1 MSASTVMAVIT
12 GGIVGAIFVSSL
24 FLQQVLGASPV
35 IAGLEFLPLAASPAS
50 VSTELMARGIR
61 RHVEHTDTRRAAHRR
76 RDRRHH
82 VGTPPFAD
90 VRNALD
96 DRHGTS

>member
-1 MSASTVMAVIT
+1 MLALMGGQIHSRQCLLEEDENRRFQPGSIT
-12 GGIVGAIFVSSL
+12 SQRQHRAMV
-24 FLQQVLGASPV
+24 
-35 IAGLEFLPLAASPAS
+35 
-50 VSTELMARGIR
+50 RGIR
-61 RHVEHTDTRRAAHRR
+61 RHVEHTDTGRAAHRR
-76 RDRRHH
+76 RDRRHD